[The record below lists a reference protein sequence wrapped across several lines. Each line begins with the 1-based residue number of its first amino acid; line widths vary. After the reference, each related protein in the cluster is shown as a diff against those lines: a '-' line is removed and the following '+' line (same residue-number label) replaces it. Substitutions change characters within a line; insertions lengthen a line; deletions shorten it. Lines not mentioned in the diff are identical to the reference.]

1 MCCFKR
7 IWTRTARAAFSGAAL
22 LDIENDLLK
31 AMCLA
36 PLMSMNLRTPFL
48 AKVSCSDASL
58 SGGGVCVSR
67 GLSEAGHVASSGF
80 ELERPCLPG
89 AEGIILISLFD
100 GIGGARRALDVL
112 GMAVC
117 CYICS
122 EIASEAM
129 RVVTAAWPEAEPWGK
144 CIRHH
149 RGLDPTVKPTFSAS
163 RLGVGDWRQSV
174 PTTHRPKRR
183 SQWLGGEKDAALP
196 PCRPHL
202 QSF

>member
-1 MCCFKR
+1 
-7 IWTRTARAAFSGAAL
+7 
-22 LDIENDLLK
+22 
-31 AMCLA
+31 
-36 PLMSMNLRTPFL
+36 MNLRTPFL

-122 EIASEAM
+122 EIDPEAM
-129 RVVTAAWPEAEPWGK
+129 RVVTAAWPEAEHWGNVSDITEDW
-144 CIRHH
+144 IRRLSLRFPRAVLVLVIGGSPCQQLTGLNADRSGLAGKKTQLFHH
-149 RGLDPTVKPTFSAS
+149 VGRIFNLFKKIFCFATVHRLLENVAS
-163 RLGVGDWRQSV
+163 TG
-174 PTTHRPKRR
+174 
-183 SQWLGGEKDAALP
+183 A
-196 PCRPHL
+196 
-202 QSF
+202 